1 MKNYIIPGNQKKLR
15 KMAIEKRE
23 VWSQKK
29 HSMKDLPDNNYELS
43 KNEKYIILKKRD

>member
-29 HSMKDLPDNNYELS
+29 HLMKDLPDNKYELS